1 MLFRCIASSILMASL
16 SSTVVAKPVTIYGNA
31 NGLWS
36 PSHPHLTKGMSKSK
50 SPVRYV
56 PPKPSPVEE
65 PLIVNN
71 VCPTIQSAPHL
82 CQTDF

>member
-1 MLFRCIASSILMASL
+1 MASL
-16 SSTVVAKPVTIYGNA
+16 STLAVAKPVVIYGNA

-36 PSHPHLTKGMSKSK
+36 PSHPHVTGGKVKPH

-56 PPKPSPVEE
+56 PPKPLELSPVEE
-65 PLIVNN
+65 PVVVND

-82 CQTDF
+82 CQK